1 MRFSLSAFFTD
12 LSFGLAFMCNTVECE
27 DRGRADI
34 LNVVIVVI
42 DIALLDLVPAEN
54 GSEGLRHPVAG
65 LHQPA
70 IADGMLR
77 LVASAFPEIGR
88 ATCRQSVAQSLYISG
103 VAESIKKQ

>member
-27 DRGRADI
+27 DRGRDDI

-42 DIALLDLVPAEN
+42 DIALLDLVPEEN

-70 IADGMLR
+70 IAVCMLR
-77 LVASAFPEIGR
+77 LVASARSEERRVGKECVS
-88 ATCRQSVAQSLYISG
+88 TCRSRWSPDL
-103 VAESIKKQ
+103 